1 MVKGTTRQVV
11 VVKSP
16 DPNLF
21 EQAIFLVRNDVLMK
35 GGVTEEAL
43 LQEARQVCAQKHPA
57 LSWQQKLLWAG
68 YGAGSIGILWLLNF
82 IL

>member
-43 LQEARQVCAQKHPA
+43 LQEARQICVQKQPA

-68 YGAGSIGILWLLNF
+68 SGAGSMGLLWLLT
-82 IL
+82 ILF

>member
-16 DPNLF
+16 DPKLF
-21 EQAIFLVRNDVLMK
+21 EQAIFLVRNDVLMQ

-43 LQEARQVCAQKHPA
+43 LQEARQVCAHRENNLPM
-57 LSWQQKLLWAG
+57 LHKLLWACF
-68 YGAGSIGILWLLNF
+68 GAGLIGALWLLTLF
-82 IL
+82 C